1 MNGWWRLAL
10 AGLAAFLVFLVLS
23 APAAKL
29 LPYFQ
34 PQLPGVQFSG
44 VSGSLWSGQALRVD
58 AGAMQLSK
66 VHWRLRL
73 LALFKGALEFSIDA
87 DYGGQPLVGRAGI
100 GLFSGPYAADVVGR
114 LAASD
119 LLYGTGMSAI
129 VLDGQLD
136 FAIDDIAGIGSGV
149 PTVAGAVSWSPA
161 RVLSPIELDLGQ
173 AQLVT
178 RIESGVTRGK
188 VSASGGVLAVSGDLT
203 VNPDGNYTLVAEI
216 QKKGSVPQAV
226 DKFLATFAEFRNG
239 NYRLEWSDQIK
250 H

>member
-1 MNGWWRLAL
+1 MKSWWRLAV
-10 AGLAAFLVFLVLS
+10 AGLAAFVLFVVLS

-44 VSGSLWSGQALRVD
+44 VTGSLWSGRAVRVG
-58 AGAMQLSK
+58 AGAVQLSK
-66 VHWRLRL
+66 VHWSLRP

-87 DYGGQPLVGRAGI
+87 DQGGHPLTGRAGI
-100 GLFSGPYAADVVGR
+100 GVLSGIYVADVVGQ

-119 LLYGTGMSAI
+119 LLYWSGMTGI
-129 VLDGQLD
+129 GLDGQLD
-136 FAIDDIAGIGSGV
+136 FAIDTIEEIGAGL
-149 PTVAGAVSWSPA
+149 PAVAGAVSWSPA
-161 RVLSPIELDLGQ
+161 KVLAPLELDLGQ

-178 RIESGVTRGK
+178 RIEAGVTHGK
-188 VSASGGVLAVSGDLT
+188 VSASGGVLTVTGDLT
-203 VNPDGNYTLVAEI
+203 VNPDGNYTLVAEL

-226 DKFLATFAEFRNG
+226 DKFLATFAEFSNG

-250 H
+250 F